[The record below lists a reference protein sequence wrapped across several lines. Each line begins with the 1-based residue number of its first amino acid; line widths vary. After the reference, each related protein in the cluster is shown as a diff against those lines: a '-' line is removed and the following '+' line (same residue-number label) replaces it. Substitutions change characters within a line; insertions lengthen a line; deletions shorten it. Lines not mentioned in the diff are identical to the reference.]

1 MHQLC
6 RLSSCWCSFP
16 SPSVWVRLTVHNPAV
31 RSWVIINNFCSI
43 FWSLTRCEF
52 CFAVIETF
60 SFFFKCQHCDGFE
73 EEKTVFLPSG
83 DFHTRICIVFRIVP
97 NPFTQK
103 VTDFFWATS
112 PGELRGST
120 WIYLALMLL
129 IHTFALVDSWWWW
142 FMNFHLIVGFK
153 SLFYG

>member
-6 RLSSCWCSFP
+6 RLSLCWQSFP
-16 SPSVWVRLTVHNPAV
+16 SLSVWVRFTVHNPVV
-31 RSWVIINNFCSI
+31 RSWLTINNFYSI

-60 SFFFKCQHCDGFE
+60 SLFFKCQHCDGFE

-103 VTDFFWATS
+103 VTDFFF
-112 PGELRGST
+112 EQHHRGSWEAPPEYT
-120 WIYLALMLL
+120 WLWCCLSIHLL
-129 IHTFALVDSWWWW
+129 WW
-142 FMNFHLIVGFK
+142 IVGDDDLWI
-153 SLFYG
+153 SIL